1 MTLENIHIAIL
12 GPVSAGKSTF
22 LNALFSNTF
31 SDMKR
36 KKTTMLPQIYHTT
49 KNYKIIDTQ
58 DEIYEK
64 NRISNEHILK
74 LREENKYSQ
83 SDFTELK
90 YNVECIDDFIN
101 LPDKTATYSILDM
114 PGLNCGGG
122 DNMYFNY
129 ISQIS
134 KDIDI
139 YLLVFDINSGLNTTD
154 EVNILTVIANEI
166 KKNKYGYVH
175 IIINKCDDVVYKSNS
190 FKFNDDELQELY
202 DRCVDTTNKYFK
214 DIKDICEVSISPL
227 CASDLYVFR
236 SIKNNIDS
244 IDEKHLDKIIMNECG
259 KKELNKLNSLSN
271 KQKYI
276 QGLIKQKQSTL
287 YDDWMKDTGYNMFKN
302 DLNNITSNYKK
313 MIQHHI
319 IMELTNINST
329 TITDLD
335 YITGKL
341 VIINDRLSKLTNIDK
356 KYKKTDLDETIDDLI
371 NKITGKIN
379 TYINEG
385 MNSYSGSTIEQADS
399 FINKIS
405 SFAEKIKNWFIG
417 SNPLDESKY
426 KLIDKR
432 YLLLNDQL
440 LQKYDEK
447 IFGEL
452 YNISKVDLNKFKT
465 SINNSLI
472 VTNDEPCLSQI
483 IIRLLKSIYSITN
496 NKKCQYIS
504 TALDMYFSSEIQIRF
519 QCIRIDNN
527 ELEKIYKTGLEYS
540 QYYKYTEELFTVI
553 ANVTDDKLNYII
565 KLLES
570 YITNDLS
577 QNAMNAYY
585 HVYNLSI
592 YQYWHKTHFH
602 LFNQIS
608 EINYIYYRFSCKL
621 NSNYP
626 IYDTNRTLEGFNNIS
641 KRMDN
646 VFNILVDI
654 YSNNLANPISR
665 PKSKLVEDHFLSA
678 DEENNSDSISES
690 TEDYSDND
698 DDKTVYDKASRNAS
712 VRLKKTIKLGTK

>member
-74 LREENKYSQ
+74 LREENKYCQ

-440 LQKYDEK
+440 LVNYDEK
-447 IFGEL
+447 IFAEL
-452 YNISKVDLNKFKT
+452 YNISKLDINKFKT

-472 VTNDEPCLSQI
+472 VTKVEPYLYLSQI

-504 TALDMYFSSEIQIRF
+504 TTLDIYFSSEVQTRF
-519 QCIRIDNN
+519 QCMPIDNN
-527 ELEKIYKTGLEYS
+527 ELDKLYNTGIEYS
-540 QYYKYTEELFTVI
+540 QYYEYIEELFTVI
-553 ANVTDDKLNYII
+553 AKLTDDKLNYHI
-565 KLLES
+565 KLLET
-570 YITNDLS
+570 YINDLS
-577 QNAMNAYY
+577 RGAIIINY
-585 HVYNLSI
+585 HKYNLSI
-592 YQYWHKTHFH
+592 YKYWYKTHLY
-602 LFNQIS
+602 LFNQIP
-608 EINYIYYRFSCKL
+608 EISYIYYRFGHKIDGIEHVSVHDAYR
-621 NSNYP
+621 S
-626 IYDTNRTLEGFNNIS
+626 IDAFNNIS

-654 YSNNLANPISR
+654 YSNDSSPL
-665 PKSKLVEDHFLSA
+665 PKPVEDQFLSA
-678 DEENNSDSISES
+678 DEENNSESVSES